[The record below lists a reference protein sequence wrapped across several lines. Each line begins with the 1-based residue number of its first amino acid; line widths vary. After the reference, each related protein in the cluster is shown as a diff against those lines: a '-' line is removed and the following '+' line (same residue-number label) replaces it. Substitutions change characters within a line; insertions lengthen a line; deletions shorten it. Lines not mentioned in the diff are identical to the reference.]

1 MFHPKL
7 YAVKDRLDSSADLQP
22 CLDFRSALDL
32 GLNLILKLSAA
43 LNEPP
48 LMADLIGNRNKQAGR

>member
-22 CLDFRSALDL
+22 CLDFRSALDF

-43 LNEPP
+43 LNEPL
-48 LMADLIGNRNKQAGR
+48 LMADLNVD